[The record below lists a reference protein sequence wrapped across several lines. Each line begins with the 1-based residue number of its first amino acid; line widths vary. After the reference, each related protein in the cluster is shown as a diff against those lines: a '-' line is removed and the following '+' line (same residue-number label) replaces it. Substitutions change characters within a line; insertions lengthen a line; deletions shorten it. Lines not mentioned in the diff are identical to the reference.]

1 MRRMMILV
9 TLALVGL
16 FLLNGRSSGLEARG
30 QQRDAVVE
38 LNDVVDDQLQ
48 TRVEML
54 ALGAEL
60 SAAWTDR

>member
-16 FLLNGRSSGLEARG
+16 FLLNGQSSGLEADG
-30 QQRDAVVE
+30 QARAVAE
-38 LNDVVDDQLQ
+38 LNHVVDDQLQ

-60 SAAWTDR
+60 SAAWTER